1 MNARDY
7 RNNFS
12 SNQASLFYFRKTA
25 QRDSL
30 KLDDSLGKLYQS
42 SKEIEVLTLAVIFY
56 SVINIVGFF
65 LETKF
70 YLTAVGTIYV
80 IVMAIVA
87 VVLGAYAL
95 RRKM

>member
-1 MNARDY
+1 M
-7 RNNFS
+7 
-12 SNQASLFYFRKTA
+12 
-25 QRDSL
+25 